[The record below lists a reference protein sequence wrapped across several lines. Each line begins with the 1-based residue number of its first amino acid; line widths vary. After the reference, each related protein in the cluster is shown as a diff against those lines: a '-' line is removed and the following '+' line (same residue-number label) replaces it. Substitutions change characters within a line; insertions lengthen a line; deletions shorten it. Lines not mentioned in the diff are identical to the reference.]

1 MLHKVAF
8 SSKGVSPKQ
17 SAKDL
22 QRFNKWFKTSCLI
35 NCVIK
40 FREQLWNMGV

>member
-22 QRFNKWFKTSCLI
+22 QRFHKWFKTGCFIHS
-35 NCVIK
+35 VIK
-40 FREQLWNMGV
+40 FREKLWNMGV